1 MIEGPARRVEEAG
14 GKLAIEPALTQRLL
28 IDIEAGA
35 GDALPLLAFT
45 LEQLYLDYRQTGAL
59 RLVDYEKFG
68 GIKGAIDA
76 AVERA
81 LVRADADPRIPR
93 DREARL
99 ALLRRGLIPWLAGV
113 DPDTKTPRRNIARR
127 ADIPAEAAPLIDLL
141 VEERLLSVDT
151 RVSRDSKTG
160 DETRESTIEPTHEAL
175 LRQWGLLD
183 GWLTEDFGLLTTLEG
198 VKRAARDWDANA
210 RGDSW
215 LAHQGQR
222 LAEAQALDGRPDI
235 AARLDATDRAYLA
248 GCRAREEA
256 ARAEAE
262 QRRRER
268 EEEQAR
274 KLADARKIAFR
285 TGVGAVVAVLF
296 AIMAGALGYYGLTEK
311 TLADQKAADAVEQ
324 RNAADAATNEAKA
337 QKLLADQKTQEAN
350 AHKADAEAA
359 RRRKRGNKRI

>member
-1 MIEGPARRVEEAG
+1 M
-14 GKLAIEPALTQRLL
+14 
-28 IDIEAGA
+28 
-35 GDALPLLAFT
+35 LAFT

-99 ALLRRGLIPWLAGV
+99 TLLRRGLIPWLAGV

-127 ADIPAEAAPLIDLL
+127 ADIPLEAAPLIDLL

-183 GWLTEDFGLLTTLEG
+183 GWLIEDFGLLATL
-198 VKRAARDWDANA
+198 RASASGARSDASA

-222 LAEAQALDGRPDI
+222 LTEALALDARPDL
-235 AARLDATDRAYLA
+235 AGRLDATDRAYLA

-268 EEEQAR
+268 EQEQAQGSTTR
-274 KLADARKIAFR
+274 ARSHGAPGLLCCR
-285 TGVGAVVAVLF
+285 TGAIGIAVGVAVY
-296 AIMAGALGYYGLTEK
+296 AIRKTRLTQRSK
-311 TLADQKAADAVEQ
+311 TP
-324 RNAADAATNEAKA
+324 
-337 QKLLADQKTQEAN
+337 
-350 AHKADAEAA
+350 
-359 RRRKRGNKRI
+359 